1 MRILKTIHFRRWR
14 LKSIPFEVVNASVI
28 FISVTGKKG
37 RVMERR
43 LLKDFQIGMVEG
55 IINDA
60 LSADKGG
67 GKDVFS
73 KIAKA
78 IGRKATGTGSKKK
91 DWNAIARQ
99 KSIGRDPIGSS
110 SEAHIR
116 RSRQSLRRHIIEN
129 QGSALTS
136 MDPDKLI
143 EYNPKLSE
151 MPPSARVAYAKFKMP
166 KIRAEY
172 DNKAED
178 GSSLADDVFDGS
190 VTVTN
195 ERTQGSI
202 VRPRPKPPSRTTSI
216 SSQKIPAPEDIKKLA
231 EEKDFRSRTPIPEDP
246 NEKRSPTPEP
256 ASVETLKP
264 AGTALKPPETKVQP
278 PTPTKTPTPPPPITD
293 SKSDT
298 KSLTPKASVT
308 KAAAPKPPEKSPSA
322 GPSKAD
328 ASPKPQEKSST
339 PTGDK
344 DEKKNTSVK
353 ATDGGEKAASR
364 VTKPGGKSKVTGEV
378 LTGWL

>member
-1 MRILKTIHFRRWR
+1 M
-14 LKSIPFEVVNASVI
+14 FELFNVVLEFPNANCLPV
-28 FISVTGKKG
+28 SVTGKKG

-67 GKDVFS
+67 SKDVFS

-78 IGRKATGTGSKKK
+78 IGRKATGAGSKKK

-99 KSIGRDPIGSS
+99 KSVGRDPIGSS

-136 MDPDKLI
+136 MDPEKLI

-151 MPPSARVAYAKFKMP
+151 MRPSARVAYAKFKMA

-178 GSSLADDVFDGS
+178 GKSLADEVFDGS

-195 ERTQGSI
+195 EKTQGSI
-202 VRPRPKPPSRTTSI
+202 IRPRPKPPSRTTSI
-216 SSQKIPAPEDIKKLA
+216 TSQKIPAPEDIKKLA

-246 NEKRSPTPEP
+246 NERRTPTPEP
-256 ASVETLKP
+256 ASVKADIKP
-264 AGTALKPPETKVQP
+264 MTAAAPALKPPETKVQP
-278 PTPTKTPTPPPPITD
+278 PTPIKTPAPAPPTTET
-293 SKSDT
+293 KSDPKT
-298 KSLTPKASVT
+298 LTPKASVT
-308 KAAAPKPPEKSPSA
+308 KAAAPKPPETTAEKSPSGVA
-322 GPSKAD
+322 AKTD
-328 ASPKPQEKSST
+328 TSPKPPPAGGSKSEA
-339 PTGDK
+339 K
-344 DEKKNTSVK
+344 DDSKSTSVK
-353 ATDGGEKAASR
+353 ASDGGEKTTSR
-364 VTKPGGKSKVTGEV
+364 ITKPGGKSKVTGEV

>member
-1 MRILKTIHFRRWR
+1 
-14 LKSIPFEVVNASVI
+14 
-28 FISVTGKKG
+28 
-37 RVMERR
+37 MERR

-55 IINDA
+55 IVNDA

-78 IGRKATGTGSKKK
+78 IGRKATGAGSKKK

-99 KSIGRDPIGSS
+99 KSVGRDPIGSS
-110 SEAHIR
+110 SEAQIR

-136 MDPDKLI
+136 MDPEKLI

-166 KIRAEY
+166 KIRADYE
-172 DNKAED
+172 NKAAD
-178 GSSLADDVFDGS
+178 GKSLADDVFDGS
-190 VTVTN
+190 VTVN
-195 ERTQGSI
+195 EKTPQGSI

-216 SSQKIPAPEDIKKLA
+216 SSQKIPAPEDLKKLT

-246 NEKRSPTPEP
+246 SERRAPTPEP
-256 ASVETLKP
+256 TAVKTEVKP
-264 AGTALKPPETKVQP
+264 TAAAPALKPPETKVQP
-278 PTPTKTPTPPPPITD
+278 PTPVKTSAPAPPTTAEPKTLTTKP
-293 SKSDT
+293 
-298 KSLTPKASVT
+298 SLTKPSD
-308 KAAAPKPPEKSPSA
+308 PKPAATA
-322 GPSKAD
+322 GDKPVAGVAKTD
-328 ASPKPQEKSST
+328 ASAKAPDKSGADKGGSKKEEAKST
-339 PTGDK
+339 G
-344 DEKKNTSVK
+344 VK
-353 ATDGGEKAASR
+353 GAESGEKAAPR